1 MRSSPDANMKMGGM
15 ATVASRARCCVP
27 AEGRQA
33 IHYTP
38 MGIVSL

>member
-1 MRSSPDANMKMGGM
+1 MKMGGM
-15 ATVASRARCCVP
+15 ATVASRGRGCVP
-27 AEGRQA
+27 AEGWQA